1 MFSEEIR
8 MKMEQ
13 PFQQQMLYLGD
24 SANEV
29 YRYMKECDRDV
40 ADAIKWLYAT
50 MPVSDAVDYPF
61 SLILEYAKHGVFLYY
76 HGPFAK
82 KVPFELFLNYVLHH
96 RVNNED
102 LVACRKFFYE
112 LLCKEI
118 VNCNMTEAAKIIN
131 YWCAQEVT
139 YQASDSRTISAI
151 TAYRSGFGRCGEES
165 TFAVS
170 VFRSLGIP
178 ARQVYVPLWSH
189 CDDNH
194 AWVEVWCDGAWH
206 YLGACE
212 PEEVLD
218 KGWFTNAASR
228 AMMIHSRWFGLTRPQ
243 DEIVGKKGISTI
255 LNHLPLYAREKE
267 ITIKVEN
274 ENKQPCAGV
283 TVYFDVLNYS
293 EFGNI
298 ATTTTDQSGETRIV
312 TGLGSIHI
320 FAQSGNLYADY
331 LMNTKEE
338 EECILTLKPIHTK
351 LNGWKE
357 MEFIAPKDD
366 VPSPIVLT
374 KEEKRRNEQKLNEAT
389 QKRLHKVSQF
399 YKIEEAKELAAD
411 YGGYEEEVLLLLKKA
426 FGNFSEIKDFLE
438 RIKEQEYNQILGIR
452 LLLSLNDKDYLDVK
466 ADMLLNHLKSMDG
479 YENLYPEEMFIPY
492 ILCPR
497 IQFEPL
503 TDDAE
508 FLNHYL
514 QDKKEIWQADPK
526 AVWEFINEQIIS
538 IPEKEYGQLITS
550 ASACLRS
557 GIGSRLSKEIL
568 CIRILRYLGIPAR
581 MNPIDGTMEY
591 YADNEFVPL
600 ESKKIKARTS
610 VTFKGDNNTRWKYG
624 QNWSIGKWR
633 ENGFQTLQLYDDI
646 TTEKLGQL
654 ELEEGI
660 YRVITSNRLPN
671 GNIFAKEYCFE
682 VKDHCF
688 EAKDQCHEVKDHC
701 FEAKDQ
707 CLELKNHPD
716 ISIELSMKHAKLSQM
731 LEEIK
736 LPDFELLWNKQEV
749 SARELAGS
757 SKVLFLWL
765 EVNREPTEHILN
777 ELYEVSDQINKL
789 GTKIYFVL
797 KREEDLKDVTFAR
810 TNKVLENTE
819 ILYDP
824 SETNAQTLARR
835 MYVDPDKL
843 PLIIV
848 VKNDFVGT
856 YATSGYNVGTA
867 DMLMRVLNAE

>member
-13 PFQQQMLYLGD
+13 PFQQQMYYLGD

-29 YRYMKECDRDV
+29 YKYMKKCDQDV

-82 KVPFELFLNYVLHH
+82 RVPFELFLNYVLHH

-112 LLCKEI
+112 LLYKEI
-118 VNCNMTEAAKIIN
+118 ENCNMAEAVKKIN

-212 PEEVLD
+212 PEEILD

-255 LNHLPLYAREKE
+255 LNHLRLYAKAKE

-283 TVYFDVLNYS
+283 TVYFEVLNYS

-298 ATTTTDQSGETRIV
+298 ATTITDQLGQTSIK

-320 FAQSGNLYADY
+320 FAQSGNLCADY
-331 LMNTKEE
+331 LMNTQEE
-338 EECILTLKPIHTK
+338 EQCILILKPIKTR
-351 LNGWKE
+351 LNSWTD

-366 VPSPIVLT
+366 VPSPVVLT
-374 KEEKRRNEQKLNEAT
+374 KEQKYRNEQKLNEAT
-389 QKRLHKVSQF
+389 QKRLHKASQF

-411 YGGYEEEVLLLLKKA
+411 YGNYEEEVLLLLKKA

-438 RIKEQEYNQILGIR
+438 RIKEQECSQILGIQ
-452 LLLSLNDKDYLDVK
+452 LLTSLSDKDYLDVK
-466 ADMLLNHLKSMDG
+466 ADMLLHHLRSIAG
-479 YENLYPEEMFIPY
+479 YEKLYPEEIFVPY

-497 IQFEPL
+497 IQFERL

-514 QDKKEIWQADPK
+514 EDKKEMWQADPK
-526 AVWEFINEQIIS
+526 GVWKFINEQIIS

-550 ASACLRS
+550 VSGCLTS

-568 CIRILRYLGIPAR
+568 CIRVLRYLGIPSR
-581 MNPIDGTMEY
+581 MNPMDGTMEY
-591 YADNEFVPL
+591 YSKSEFVPI
-600 ESKKIKARTS
+600 ENKKIKTKTS
-610 VTFKGDNNTRWKYG
+610 VVFKGDNNTKWKYA
-624 QNWSIGKWR
+624 QNWSIGKWS
-633 ENGFQTLQLYDDI
+633 EKGFQTLQLYGEI
-646 TTEKLGQL
+646 TNEKLGQL
-654 ELEEGI
+654 ELEDGI

-682 VKDHCF
+682 VKDHSFEAKGNCF
-688 EAKDQCHEVKDHC
+688 EAKDHC
-701 FEAKDQ
+701 FEAKDNQ
-707 CLELKNHPD
+707 D
-716 ISIELSMKHAKLSQM
+716 TSIELSMKYAKLSQM

-736 LPDFELLWNKQEV
+736 LPDFELQWNKQEV
-749 SARELAGS
+749 SARELVGS

-777 ELYEVSDQINKL
+777 ELYEISDQINQL

-797 KREEDLKDVTFAR
+797 KREEDLQDVTFSR
-810 TNKVLENTE
+810 TDKVLENTD

-835 MYVDPDKL
+835 MYVDLDKL
-843 PLIIV
+843 PFIIV
-848 VKNDFVGT
+848 VKNDFEGT

>member
-13 PFQQQMLYLGD
+13 PFQQHMLYLGD
-24 SANEV
+24 TANEV
-29 YRYMKECDRDV
+29 YMYMKECDRDV

-82 KVPFELFLNYVLHH
+82 KVPLELFLNYVLHH

-112 LLCKEI
+112 LLYKEI
-118 VNCNMTEAAKIIN
+118 KNCNMADAVKKIN

-139 YQASDSRTISAI
+139 YQASDSRTLSAI
-151 TAYRSGFGRCGEES
+151 SVYRSGFGRCGEES

-228 AMMIHSRWFGLTRPQ
+228 AMMIHSRWFGLTSPQ

-255 LNHLPLYAREKE
+255 LNHLPLYAQAKE

-274 ENKQPCAGV
+274 GNKQPCAGV
-283 TVYFDVLNYS
+283 TVCFEVLNYS

-298 ATTTTDQSGETRIV
+298 ATTTTDQLGRTRIM
-312 TGLGSIHI
+312 TGGGSIHI
-320 FAQSGNLYADY
+320 FAKSGNLYADY
-331 LMNTKEE
+331 LMNTQEE
-338 EECILTLKPIHTK
+338 EQCILTLKPIDTK
-351 LNGWKE
+351 LNGWTE

-389 QKRLHKVSQF
+389 QKRLHKVNQL
-399 YKIEEAKELAAD
+399 YKIEEAKELAAN
-411 YGGYEEEVLLLLKKA
+411 YGGHEGEVLLLLKKA
-426 FGNFSEIKDFLE
+426 FGNFLEIKDFLE

-452 LLLSLNDKDYLDVK
+452 LLLSLSDKDYLDVK
-466 ADMLLNHLKSMDG
+466 ADMLLNHLKSMAG
-479 YENLYPEEMFIPY
+479 YENLYSEEIFVPY

-497 IQFEPL
+497 IQFERL
-503 TDDAE
+503 IDDTE
-508 FLNHYL
+508 LLNHYL
-514 QDKKEIWQADPK
+514 QDKKEMWQADPK
-526 AVWEFINEQIIS
+526 AVWEFINEQIDS
-538 IPEKEYGQLITS
+538 VPEKEYGQLITS
-550 ASACLRS
+550 ASGCLRS
-557 GIGSRLSKEIL
+557 GVGSRLSKEIL

-581 MNPIDGTMEY
+581 MNPMDGTMEY
-591 YADNEFVPL
+591 YTDNEFAPM
-600 ESKKIKARTS
+600 ESKKVKEKVS

-682 VKDHCF
+682 VKD
-688 EAKDQCHEVKDHC
+688 QC

-707 CLELKNHPD
+707 CLEVKDHPD
-716 ISIELSMKHAKLSQM
+716 ISIELSMKHARLSQM

-736 LPDFELLWNKQEV
+736 LPDFELQWNKQEV
-749 SARELAGS
+749 SARELVGS

-765 EVNREPTEHILN
+765 AVNREPTEHILN
-777 ELYEVSDQINKL
+777 ELYEVSDQINQL
-789 GTKIYFVL
+789 GTKIYFIL
-797 KREEDLKDVTFAR
+797 KREEDLQDVTFAR
-810 TNKVLENTE
+810 TSKVLKNTE

>member
-13 PFQQQMLYLGD
+13 PFQQQMYYLGD

-29 YRYMKECDRDV
+29 YKYMKKCDQDV

-82 KVPFELFLNYVLHH
+82 RVPFELFLNYVLHH

-112 LLCKEI
+112 LLYKEI
-118 VNCNMTEAAKIIN
+118 ENCNMAEAVKKIN

-212 PEEVLD
+212 PEEILD

-255 LNHLPLYAREKE
+255 LNHLRLYAKAKE

-283 TVYFDVLNYS
+283 TVCFEVLNYS

-298 ATTTTDQSGETRIV
+298 ATTITDQQGHTSIM

-320 FAQSGNLYADY
+320 YAQSGNLCADY
-331 LMNTKEE
+331 LMNTQEE
-338 EECILTLKPIHTK
+338 NQCILTLKPIGTK
-351 LNGWKE
+351 RNGWRE

-374 KEEKRRNEQKLNEAT
+374 KDEKRRNEQKLNEVT

-399 YKIEEAKELAAD
+399 FNKEKAKELAAD
-411 YGGYEEEVLLLLKKA
+411 YVGYEEDVLLLLKKA

-438 RIKEQEYNQILGIR
+438 RIKEPEYNQSLGIR
-452 LLLSLNDKDYLDVK
+452 LLLSLSDKDYLDVK
-466 ADMLLNHLKSMDG
+466 ADMLLNHLTAIAYYEKS
-479 YENLYPEEMFIPY
+479 YPDEIFVPY

-497 IQFEPL
+497 IQFERL

-508 FLNHYL
+508 YLNHYL
-514 QDKKEIWQADPK
+514 QDKKEMWQADPK
-526 AVWEFINEQIIS
+526 GVWEFMNEQIIS

-550 ASACLRS
+550 ASGCLRS
-557 GIGSRLSKEIL
+557 GVGSRLSKEIL
-568 CIRILRYLGIPAR
+568 CIRLLRYLGIPAR
-581 MNPIDGTMEY
+581 MNPMDGTMEY
-591 YADNEFVPL
+591 YSKSEFVPI
-600 ESKKIKARTS
+600 ENKKIKTKTS
-610 VTFKGDNNTRWKYG
+610 VVFKGNNNTKWKYA
-624 QNWSIGKWR
+624 QNWSIGKWSKK
-633 ENGFQTLQLYDDI
+633 GFQTLQLYGEI

-682 VKDHCF
+682 VKDHQD
-688 EAKDQCHEVKDHC
+688 K
-701 FEAKDQ
+701 
-707 CLELKNHPD
+707 
-716 ISIELSMKHAKLSQM
+716 SIELSMKQAKLSQM

-736 LPDFELLWNKQEV
+736 LPDFELQWNKQEV
-749 SARELAGS
+749 SARELVGS

-777 ELYEVSDQINKL
+777 ELYEISDQINQL

-797 KREEDLKDVTFAR
+797 KREEDLQDVTFSR
-810 TNKVLENTE
+810 TNKVLENTD

-824 SETNAQTLARR
+824 SETNAQTLSRR

-843 PLIIV
+843 PFIIV